1 MRGLSCGWP
10 QPTPRY
16 FTNIENPEHSLTHW
30 GLFRVS
36 TGDGDGGGDGD
47 GDGTVDGDGDGGGDG
62 DGDGGTM

>member
-30 GLFRVS
+30 GLFRVRLPG
-36 TGDGDGGGDGD
+36 TGYGDGDG
-47 GDGTVDGDGDGGGDG
+47 DGDGDGGGDG
-62 DGDGGTM
+62 GGGTM